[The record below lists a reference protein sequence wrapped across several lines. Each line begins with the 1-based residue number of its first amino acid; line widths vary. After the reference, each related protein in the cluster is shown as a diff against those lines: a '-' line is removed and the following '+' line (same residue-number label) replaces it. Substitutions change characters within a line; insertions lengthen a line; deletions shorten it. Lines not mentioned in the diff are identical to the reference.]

1 MRGLERI
8 TDKLKV
14 TQQVR
19 RSKESDQGCGLA
31 WSHVLPDAPGSVWS
45 GTRLNLK
52 QLTVQSVLLKAQCSV
67 PLKRPQNPFRHFNPP
82 KHDF

>member
-31 WSHVLPDAPGSVWS
+31 CRHVLPDTPGSVWS
-45 GTRLNLK
+45 GTGLNLK
-52 QLTVQSVLLKAQCSV
+52 PQTVQSVPLKAPCSV
-67 PLKRPQNPFRHFNPP
+67 SLKRPQNPFWRFNPP